1 MRKCFY
7 CGLRAL
13 LIQKDTK
20 PSVFTAVQTY
30 GLRALLIQKDTKLQ
44 NVAYGYTGSLRALL
58 IQKDTKQGLLY
69 LHPK

>member
-1 MRKCFY
+1 MSEWFESFANSKRYKTFSMRKCFY

-30 GLRALLIQKDTKLQ
+30 GLRALLIQKDTK
-44 NVAYGYTGSLRALL
+44 
-58 IQKDTKQGLLY
+58 
-69 LHPK
+69 P